1 MTDLRYRNKLEI
13 DVDGSLI
20 TPTIVLCTRSGKK
33 IGVLQNIQSLKRNH
47 PMNDVAEMSFDVYKY
62 ADGKKEPCWD
72 SIKNFKLICLPT
84 EPDNKYKWY
93 EIAVN
98 IDETTDTIKHVTC
111 IHANE
116 AELGQLMLYD
126 VEINTEDDIA
136 RDDYETI
143 TIGDKEYGTVFYN
156 PEHPKNSLLH
166 RILADKASH
175 YQIIHVDDTLK
186 NIQREFSFNGTS
198 IVDAL
203 NQTIG
208 QEIQC
213 LFVFGESLDKQ
224 ETNDFQ
230 RTISAYDLLD
240 YCEDCGER
248 GNYSGGVCT
257 HCGSTNITSGY
268 GKDTGIF
275 INTENLTD
283 SISFT
288 SATDQVKNF
297 FRMTA
302 GDEDMTAAIRNCNP
316 NGSAYLVYFSKEM
329 QEDMSDELKER
340 LNEYNIIYDSYLNTE
355 AIALPSSDIGAY
367 NSLIDKYQNYS
378 KEELPVLYSEMQGFN
393 TLTNYD
399 YNAVNFRDFLQTTMM
414 PKSSEVTDTTAEEQ
428 IELLTIENMSPI
440 GVEDYT
446 TMSLTACNT
455 AVKDYAKVYV
465 DTSLY
470 KIDVSDSTYVNNTWS
485 GTITLTSYVD
495 EDDMASVILNII
507 FNNDGATFL
516 RQKIEKAMAQHKVE
530 DIGDVS
536 FLNKSVSEI
545 QPELVKYSLDSLS
558 LLDDICSSVMDIL
571 AQAGQGEESSPYYSD
586 FYYPYWQKR
595 QMIMAEESVR
605 ENEIKTVEKVIQ
617 DIDSVRN
624 DIINYLNMESFFG
637 NLYSELMLYRRETEY
652 SNTNFVSD
660 GLTDSEIIDKA
671 QEFFKRA
678 QEEIIKASTVQHSIS
693 GNLYNLFLIPEF
705 RQIVKDDSILSNQV
719 FDNKAVEK
727 FLRLFES
734 GNWLRVRVDDEVYK
748 LRMTNWEIDY
758 TSPEQL
764 DVEFSDV
771 IYGNGTMS
779 DIASL
784 LSQARTMASSYNT
797 VMRQAEKGNEANSTI
812 NKTKKQ
818 GLLLN
823 QNKIISDI
831 NEQSFVIDTNGA
843 LMRAKNDFD
852 DGYSNEQVKLLNKGI
867 YYTNDSWETVKAG
880 LGHFIY
886 YDPETRT
893 TREDYGIIASTIVGQ
908 LLLGENLKI
917 YSESGKFEM
926 GDNGLIITAVD
937 GEDNTDLFVVQK
949 EKTDEQGRKY
959 VEKYIY
965 VDSNGEVQIRGN
977 SVVLGGKPLIE
988 YIDDAIS
995 DAEIDVS
1002 LPVTVQIDSSTGVIF
1017 NTDNIST
1024 TLTAT
1029 VYRGGEDITSQITQ
1043 FEWIKKDK
1051 NGNIDTSWTR
1061 TTATNSINV
1070 NINNI
1075 NEKVIIGCGTTVTQ
1089 DSTTTAV
1096 SGSITIS
1103 KIHDGSQFWT
1113 STTTPISPDYTFNI
1127 SDLVGD
1133 TNADIKEGDII
1144 YYSHYRYTVT
1154 SVTSNGTTVL
1164 CGNRE
1169 NLRGVD
1175 GISPT
1180 VKSIVCSHAAVVCEK
1195 DGLYNPTAV
1204 TFNGQAQT
1212 QDTIESYEGWFKI
1225 ELSSDTTT
1233 WVSSYTSASK
1243 ESFVNY
1249 RIPLGLNITKDGI
1262 LYYQGSTVTT
1272 NGSVVDSNFTITSD
1286 GVIETTQDIGFII
1299 RSIRCSLY
1307 SDANMTNLIDQQR
1320 VNIAFDGVDG
1330 DNGDDGYTV
1339 VLTNENHTFAG
1350 NTISAINGDF
1360 TECEVIA
1367 YKGGLRIPTYIGA
1380 ITGMPTGM
1388 TVAKPI
1394 NNATNS
1400 KFVVTVSSAMITQN
1414 GVLDVPVTVEKGTLN
1429 EKTFNMKFTYS
1440 LKLNGLDSTGLGWM
1454 VNYSTPT
1461 TSNDGK
1467 CIYYGFDEITKQPS
1481 YNKDGWVLWNGQEIV
1496 IPHGCFINPN
1506 DTMPYNTTIYSVYR
1520 LPTATTYTGGTFHDV
1535 AWIENTNI
1543 WRSNTYNGSNS
1554 TIDSAAWVWN
1564 EDTDII
1570 LAMYVEPSNDGTITN
1585 AQLFTPSKKYSEL
1598 VEPAK
1603 KMAKDAEKIANY
1615 YIKSEASTGTMF
1627 ANMSDGI
1634 ERLPSN
1640 IPSGYKNILIKDDV
1654 LQVRDGQDVLAS
1666 YGGTTT
1672 IGKKSEKHVKIDQ
1685 YGVDIKNGE
1694 KSLAS
1699 YGETVRIGQETLP
1712 HLEFGSG
1719 GMIAYKNKTDKY
1731 YEIGDG
1737 SSDAVQRYIV
1747 PELPLILNLSHPVES
1762 VTSIS
1767 IDNTVLNVDQYEW
1780 ASDDQEITILDRPV
1794 GAINKID
1801 VTYTYEISEEGEET
1815 SEGDEQTV
1823 ASITDSFERIA
1834 AAPSLEIE
1842 MDYRIISGGN
1852 VTVFQVL
1859 IGNVVLASDKYI
1871 VDTTVLEITERP
1883 TSGSTVTIQYHFEEQ
1898 SPYFTFNKRKSGVD
1912 KGNSSVSF
1920 GNESSAS
1927 GDSSFATGI
1936 ETSASG
1942 HGSFVGG
1949 NKSVAS
1955 GAFSGTIGEGTTASG
1970 IGSFAC
1976 GRYNVKS
1983 SEHLFSV
1990 GNGTEQS
1997 PSDAFYVSTDGT
2009 AKLYGDYQ
2017 VGKRFLLRGQ
2027 LRGGVTGG
2035 GFIPMFSTK
2044 ALVKTVGT
2052 VSANSTRTSLRVDVT
2067 RNGYLPMAVSG
2078 IRILNK
2084 SGGHNASR
2092 CNIYNYK
2099 IVNNSNE
2106 SHITFSIANL
2116 GNTDAT
2122 LVKVEFTVFY
2132 IAKNAVLGE

>member
-33 IGVLQNIQSLKRNH
+33 IGVLQNIQSLKRSH
-47 PMNDVAEMSFDVYKY
+47 PMNDVAEMSFDVYKFI
-62 ADGKKEPCWD
+62 DGRKEPYWD
-72 SIKNFKLICLPT
+72 LIKNFKLICLPS
-84 EPDNKYKWY
+84 EPENKYKWY
-93 EIAVN
+93 EITVN
-98 IDETTDTIKHVTC
+98 IDETTDTIKHITA

-116 AELGQLMLYD
+116 AELGQLMLYE
-126 VEINTEDDIA
+126 VEINTEDDIN

-143 TIGDKEYGTVFYN
+143 TIGEKEYGTVFYN

-213 LFVFGESLDKQ
+213 LFVFGESLNKE
-224 ETNDFQ
+224 ETNEFQ

-240 YCEDCGER
+240 YCQDCGER
-248 GNYSGGVCT
+248 GSYSQGVCT
-257 HCGSTNITSGY
+257 HCGSTKIISGY

-297 FRMTA
+297 FKMSA
-302 GDEDMTAAIRNCNP
+302 GDDDMTAAIRNCNP

-329 QEDMSDELKER
+329 QEDMSDELKAR
-340 LNEYNIIYDSYLNTE
+340 LNEYNTIYDSYLKTE
-355 AIALPSSDIGAY
+355 PITLPSSDINAY
-367 NSLIDKYQNYS
+367 NILINKYQQYS
-378 KEELPVLYSEMQGFN
+378 RDELPLLSSEIQGFN
-393 TLTNYD
+393 VLTNYD
-399 YNAVNFRDFLQTTMM
+399 YNAVNFRDFLQTVMM
-414 PKSSEVTDTTAEEQ
+414 PRSSEVVDTTAEEQ
-428 IELLTIENMSPI
+428 IELLTIDNMSPI

-446 TMSLTACNT
+446 AMSLTASNT

-470 KIDVSDSTYVNNTWS
+470 RIDISDSTYSNNEWS
-485 GTITLTSYVD
+485 GTITLTSYTD
-495 EDDMASVILNII
+495 EEDTASTNLNII
-507 FNNDGATFL
+507 FNNNGAVFL
-516 RQKIEKAMAQHKVE
+516 KQKIEKAMAQHKAE

-536 FLNKSVSEI
+536 FLQKDISQIRS
-545 QPELVKYSLDSLS
+545 ELVKYSLDSLS

-571 AQAGQGEESSPYYSD
+571 AQAGQGEVDSPYYSE

-595 QMIMAEESVR
+595 NAIMEEESVR
-605 ENEIKTVEKVIQ
+605 ENEIIIIEKVIE
-617 DIDSVRN
+617 DIDSTRTN
-624 DIINYLNMESFFG
+624 IINYLDMESFFG
-637 NLYSELMLYRRETEY
+637 NLYPELMLYRRETEY
-652 SNTNFVSD
+652 SNTNFISD
-660 GLTDSEIIDKA
+660 GLTDSEIIEKA

-678 QEEIIKASTVQHSIS
+678 QQEIIKASTVQHSIS

-705 RQIVKDDSILSNQV
+705 RQIVKDDSNISEHIFSNT
-719 FDNKAVEK
+719 AVEK
-727 FLRLFES
+727 FLRTFES

-758 TSPEQL
+758 ESPEQL
-764 DVEFSDV
+764 DIEFSDV
-771 IYGNGTMS
+771 VYGSGTMS

-886 YDPETRT
+886 YDPETKT

-917 YSESGKFEM
+917 YSESGKLEM
-926 GDNGLIITAVD
+926 GDGGLKITAKGD
-937 GEDNTDLFVVQK
+937 TGNTDLFVVQK
-949 EKTDEQGRKY
+949 EKKDEQNRTY

-965 VDSNGEVQIRGN
+965 VDSDGEVKISG
-977 SVVLGGKPLIE
+977 SSITLGGKPLVE
-988 YIDDAIS
+988 YIDDAIG
-995 DAEIDVS
+995 DADIDVS
-1002 LPVTVQIDSSTGVIF
+1002 LPVTLQIDSSTGVIF
-1017 NTDNIST
+1017 NTNSIST

-1043 FEWIKKDK
+1043 FEWTKKDK

-1089 DSTTTAV
+1089 DSTTTAA

-1103 KIHDGSQFWT
+1103 KIHDCSQFWT
-1113 STTTPISPDYTFNI
+1113 STTAPVSPDYTFNI

-1154 SVTSNGTTVL
+1154 SVNSNSTTVL

-1169 NLRGVD
+1169 NLRGVE

-1195 DGLYNPTAV
+1195 DGSYNPTAV

-1225 ELSSDTTT
+1225 ELSSDATT
-1233 WVSSYTSASK
+1233 WVSSYTSSSK

-1307 SDANMTNLIDQQR
+1307 SDANMTNLVDQQR

-1350 NTISAINGDF
+1350 NTTSAINEDS

-1367 YKGGLRIPTYIGA
+1367 YKGGLKIPTYIGTIA
-1380 ITGMPTGM
+1380 GMPMGM
-1388 TVAKPI
+1388 TVTRPI
-1394 NNATNS
+1394 NDATNS
-1400 KFVVTVSSAMITQN
+1400 KFVVTVSSAMTTQN
-1414 GVLDVPVTVEKGTLN
+1414 GVLDVPVTVEKGTPN

-1454 VNYSTPT
+1454 VNYSTST
-1461 TSNDGK
+1461 TLNDGE
-1467 CIYYGFDEITKQPS
+1467 CIYHGFDEVTKQPS
-1481 YNKDGWVLWNGQEIV
+1481 YDKDGWVLWNGQEIT

-1535 AWIENTNI
+1535 AWIESTNI
-1543 WRSNTYNGSNS
+1543 WRSNTYNGSNP
-1554 TIDSAAWVWN
+1554 TIDSTAWVWN

-1570 LAMYVEPSNDGTITN
+1570 LAMYLEPSNDGTITN
-1585 AQLFTPSKKYSEL
+1585 AQLFTPPKKYSEL
-1598 VEPAK
+1598 TEVAK
-1603 KMAKDAEKIANY
+1603 GMAKDAEKVAY
-1615 YIKSEASTGTMF
+1615 YYMVTESSTGTMI
-1627 ANMSDGI
+1627 ADMSDGVR
-1634 ERLPSN
+1634 RLPSTVN
-1640 IPSGYKNILIKDDV
+1640 DKRNILLTDTEIKI
-1654 LQVRDGQDVLAS
+1654 RDGQD
-1666 YGGTTT
+1666 
-1672 IGKKSEKHVKIDQ
+1672 D
-1685 YGVDIKNGE
+1685 
-1694 KSLAS
+1694 LAS
-1699 YGETVRIGQETLP
+1699 YGESIRIGQEVNP
-1712 HLEFGSG
+1712 HMDITST
-1719 GMIAYKNKTDKY
+1719 GMSAYKDSTNKY
-1731 YEIGDG
+1731 YELGDG
-1737 SSDAVQRYIV
+1737 SETAVQTYTV
-1747 PELPLILNLSHPVES
+1747 SELPLI
-1762 VTSIS
+1762 VTVQHEIEAVIS
-1767 IDNTVLNVDQYEW
+1767 ITLNGDVLPSTAYDYASGENTI
-1780 ASDDQEITILDRPV
+1780 EI
-1794 GAINKID
+1794 ID
-1801 VTYTYEISEEGEET
+1801 CPSETEEIIVVYTYATGDAEESEDSSSSTIPTVQTEET
-1815 SEGDEQTV
+1815 FDYVPIALDIDMDYAVGSGTTI
-1823 ASITDSFERIA
+1823 ASIYVNDNQLSA
-1834 AAPSLEIE
+1834 N
-1842 MDYRIISGGN
+1842 DYILNTSTN
-1852 VTVFQVL
+1852 VLTIKL
-1859 IGNVVLASDKYI
+1859 
-1871 VDTTVLEITERP
+1871 RP
-1883 TSGSTVTIQYHFEEQ
+1883 TTGSVVRINYRFTEL
-1898 SPYFTFNKRKSGVD
+1898 SPYFTFNKRKNGST
-1912 KGNSSVSF
+1912 KGNASVSF
-1920 GNESSAS
+1920 ADGGNAS
-1927 GDSSFATGI
+1927 GDASFVIGIDTNATGV
-1936 ETSASG
+1936 
-1942 HGSFVGG
+1942 GSFSGG
-1949 NKSVAS
+1949 KDSTAS
-1955 GAFSGTIGEGTTASG
+1955 GAYSGAIGEGVVASATG
-1970 IGSFAC
+1970 AFVCGKYNTQSEGDLFAI
-1976 GRYNVKS
+1976 
-1983 SEHLFSV
+1983 
-1990 GNGTEQS
+1990 GNGTPNS
-1997 PSDAFYVSTDGT
+1997 RSDAFRVTGAGNAT
-2009 AKLYGDYQ
+2009 VYGDLQ
-2017 VGKRFLLRGQ
+2017 VKERALIHGQ
-2027 LRGGVTGG
+2027 MRSGIKNGGY
-2035 GFIPMFSTK
+2035 ISMFSTK
-2044 ALVKTVGT
+2044 TFTKTVGT
-2052 VSANSTRTSLRVDVT
+2052 ISADGTKSGIRLNIT
-2067 RNGYLPMAVSG
+2067 RNGYYPMAVSG
-2078 IRILNK
+2078 IRILN
-2084 SGGHNASR
+2084 SDGGANASK
-2092 CNIYNYK
+2092 CNVYIYR
-2099 IVNNSNE
+2099 IVNSSDKSE
-2106 SHITFSIANL
+2106 VVFSIANL
-2116 GNTDAT
+2116 GANAAG
-2122 LVKVEFTVFY
+2122 VKVEFTIFY
-2132 IAKNAVLGE
+2132 IARNAVLGE